1 MKKIVS
7 VFMRDIRASLDKQ
20 SVGGM
25 GARAN
30 RLPNGR
36 VTAADWTVPIEGPT
50 LLVEFINRKIYNY
63 YGYASLDLRGE
74 ATMTLTIGSTLHWTG
89 KIDIWHRGVSEATSS
104 VLSTRI
110 VERLVADGVI
120 PASSARR

>member
-1 MKKIVS
+1 
-7 VFMRDIRASLDKQ
+7 
-20 SVGGM
+20 
-25 GARAN
+25 
-30 RLPNGR
+30 
-36 VTAADWTVPIEGPT
+36 
-50 LLVEFINRKIYNY
+50 
-63 YGYASLDLRGE
+63 
-74 ATMTLTIGSTLHWTG
+74 MTLTIGSTLHWTG